1 MEYPDVLEF
10 WFNQLK
16 PDEWFKVDEMLDLKM
31 VEKFIA
37 IHAKATAGELY
48 IWRDDP
54 LGRLAEI
61 ILLDQF
67 SRNIYRGEAKAYAAD
82 PMALVLAQE
91 TIYGNHHKNFDTEQ
105 KIFLY
110 LPFMHSESKIIHEV
124 AIKLFSEEGL
134 EDNLRFELEHKA
146 LIDRYGRYPERNQI
160 LGRSNTA
167 DEEKYLMGLESEKK
181 IKSSSTTDERS
192 LH

>member
-10 WFNQLK
+10 WFNQVK

-48 IWRDDP
+48 LWRDDP

-67 SRNIYRGEAKAYAAD
+67 SRNIYRGEAKAYATD

-91 TIYGNHHKNFDTEQ
+91 TIYGNHHKNFDTDQ

-124 AIKLFSEEGL
+124 ALKLFSEEGL
-134 EDNLRFELEHKA
+134 EDNLRFELEHKG

-160 LGRSNTA
+160 LGRNNTA

-181 IKSSSTTDERS
+181 IKSNAATDERS